1 LEPNQGNIM
10 ENPLQAVELI
20 GTIDEKGQLHLD
32 EPISAVGQGRVRVIL
47 LPEEAEIGE
56 NEWLKAAA
64 SNPAFDFLKDPAED
78 IYTLDDGQPFNDQR

>member
-1 LEPNQGNIM
+1 M

-47 LPEEAEIGE
+47 LPEEAEIEE

>member
-1 LEPNQGNIM
+1 M
-10 ENPLQAVELI
+10 ETPLRAIELI

>member
-1 LEPNQGNIM
+1 M
-10 ENPLQAVELI
+10 ENPLQVVELI

-64 SNPAFDFLKDPAED
+64 SNPAFDFLKDTAED

>member
-1 LEPNQGNIM
+1 M

-32 EPISAVGQGRVRVIL
+32 EPISEVGQGRVRVIL
-47 LPEEAEIGE
+47 IPEEAEIGE

-64 SNPAFDFLKDPAED
+64 GNPAFDFLKDPDED

>member
-1 LEPNQGNIM
+1 M

-47 LPEEAEIGE
+47 LPEETEIGE

>member
-1 LEPNQGNIM
+1 M
-10 ENPLQAVELI
+10 ETPLQAVELI

-47 LPEEAEIGE
+47 LPEEAEIEE

-64 SNPAFDFLKDPAED
+64 SNPAFDFLKDPDED

>member
-1 LEPNQGNIM
+1 M

-32 EPISAVGQGRVRVIL
+32 APISAVGQGRVRVIL

>member
-1 LEPNQGNIM
+1 M

-32 EPISAVGQGRVRVIL
+32 EPISAVSQGRVRVIL

>member
-1 LEPNQGNIM
+1 M

-32 EPISAVGQGRVRVIL
+32 EPISTVGQGRVRVIL

>member
-1 LEPNQGNIM
+1 M
-10 ENPLQAVELI
+10 ENPLQVVELI

-32 EPISAVGQGRVRVIL
+32 APISVVGQGRVRVIL
-47 LPEEAEIGE
+47 IPEEAEIGE

-64 SNPAFDFLKDPAED
+64 SNSAFDFLEDPDED

>member
-1 LEPNQGNIM
+1 M
-10 ENPLQAVELI
+10 ENSLQAVELI

>member
-1 LEPNQGNIM
+1 M

-47 LPEEAEIGE
+47 LPEEADIGE
-56 NEWLKAAA
+56 HEWLKAAA
-64 SNPAFDFLKDPAED
+64 GNPAFDFLKDPAED

>member
-1 LEPNQGNIM
+1 M
-10 ENPLQAVELI
+10 ENPLQVVELI

>member
-1 LEPNQGNIM
+1 M

-32 EPISAVGQGRVRVIL
+32 APISEVGQGRVRVIL
-47 LPEEAEIGE
+47 IPEEAEIGE

-64 SNPAFDFLKDPAED
+64 SNPTFDFLEDPDED
-78 IYTLDDGQPFNDQR
+78 IYTLDDGQPFNDQG

>member
-1 LEPNQGNIM
+1 M

-32 EPISAVGQGRVRVIL
+32 APISAVGQGRVRVIL

-64 SNPAFDFLKDPAED
+64 SNPAFDFLKDPVED

>member
-1 LEPNQGNIM
+1 M

-47 LPEEAEIGE
+47 IPEEAEIGE

-64 SNPAFDFLKDPAED
+64 SNPAFDFLEDLGED